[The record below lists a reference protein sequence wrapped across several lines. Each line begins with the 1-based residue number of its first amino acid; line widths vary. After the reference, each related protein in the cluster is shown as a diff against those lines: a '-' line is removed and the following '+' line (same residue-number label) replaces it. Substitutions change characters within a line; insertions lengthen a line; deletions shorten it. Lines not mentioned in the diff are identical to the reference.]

1 MTLFMTL
8 GWENFGGKGILLIS
22 LAYMALGL
30 SLTYYFLY
38 QKKLVI
44 PAGITGAFTVAL
56 TPLAVYG
63 LQNMLGYWTDG
74 YSYRDYHVFIDW
86 RWLMMEISTLLVGV
100 IMLWRYRLPFM
111 LMPVAATLW
120 YMSMDL
126 APFLYGDEYLGW
138 QQRQMVSV
146 IVGALMIIL
155 ALVIDFRSQNRQ
167 KDYAFWVYLFGV
179 IAFWGGLSTMDS
191 GSELNKFIYCCINIG
206 MIIFGAIMN
215 RRVFVIFGALG
226 IMGYLGYLSYNVFRD
241 SVMLPIAL
249 SALGFMIMALGIW
262 WQKNEARLFDRLRK
276 IILSKMNYSD

>member
-1 MTLFMTL
+1 
-8 GWENFGGKGILLIS
+8 
-22 LAYMALGL
+22 
-30 SLTYYFLY
+30 
-38 QKKLVI
+38 
-44 PAGITGAFTVAL
+44 
-56 TPLAVYG
+56 
-63 LQNMLGYWTDG
+63 
-74 YSYRDYHVFIDW
+74 
-86 RWLMMEISTLLVGV
+86 
-100 IMLWRYRLPFM
+100 
-111 LMPVAATLW
+111 
-120 YMSMDL
+120 MSMDL